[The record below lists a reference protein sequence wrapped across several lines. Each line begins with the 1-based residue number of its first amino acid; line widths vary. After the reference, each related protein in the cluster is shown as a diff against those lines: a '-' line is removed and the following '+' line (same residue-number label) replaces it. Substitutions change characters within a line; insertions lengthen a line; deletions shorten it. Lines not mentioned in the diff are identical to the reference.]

1 MSKINYIFEKTNDMI
16 EQNFN
21 RLYQYECLEC
31 GAEIISE
38 GYCSKD
44 CSDAS
49 WL

>member
-1 MSKINYIFEKTNDMI
+1 MI
-16 EQNFN
+16 AGIDFNESIQNFYS
-21 RLYQYECLEC
+21 LYQHECLEC